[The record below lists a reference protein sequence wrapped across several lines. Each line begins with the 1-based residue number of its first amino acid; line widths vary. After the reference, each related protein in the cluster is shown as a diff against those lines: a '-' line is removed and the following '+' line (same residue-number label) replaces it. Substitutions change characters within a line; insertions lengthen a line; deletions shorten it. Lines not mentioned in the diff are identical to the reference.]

1 MFTCETVE
9 ECWTHVETC
18 VEGVLN
24 TYWQG
29 HGSDM
34 TRTRVIF
41 KI

>member
-24 TYWQG
+24 TY
-29 HGSDM
+29 
-34 TRTRVIF
+34 
-41 KI
+41 